1 MFLGAAMTTKYHK
14 KSDRSVVASKT
25 GRCVLSYGRTDRD
38 IRTVDIL
45 MDDAGS
51 QKNPIEEQ
59 LKQCPEAF
67 KAGELLERALNS
79 LKYGQDEVS
88 QCERWLPPA
97 GVILPP
103 IV

>member
-1 MFLGAAMTTKYHK
+1 MTNKPK
-14 KSDRSVVASKT
+14 KAFKTRGVTRPAGPRSVGGDQTERVAHALEL
-25 GRCVLSYGRTDRD
+25 VIRD
-38 IRTVDIL
+38 SH
-45 MDDAGS
+45 S
-51 QKNPIEEQ
+51 QANPIKEQ

-88 QCERWLPPA
+88 QAERWLPPA
-97 GVILPP
+97 GAIVPP